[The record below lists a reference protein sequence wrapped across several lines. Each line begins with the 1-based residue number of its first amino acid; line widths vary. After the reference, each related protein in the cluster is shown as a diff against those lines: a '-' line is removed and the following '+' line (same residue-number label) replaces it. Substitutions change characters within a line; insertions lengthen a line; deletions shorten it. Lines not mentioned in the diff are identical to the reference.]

1 MKYYFLVSYL
11 PEIQRDDKKLKVRL
25 SDLLSEKYLFTE
37 KDFSEIELLLLAGD
51 LLLIERLLSGKEIEV
66 EYSLYGREFWKEQ
79 LKSTKEVPE
88 FLQEAFEG
96 FNSEGLTPNN
106 LERLYEAY
114 YSHAIEQTSSPLLR
128 KFLAF
133 EKDLRNIVAAVRAR
147 RKGLP
152 PSDYLV
158 GETDLVDLLSRSS
171 AEDFGLT
178 SEYPWIERLI
188 AAQEPG
194 DTEDAIQAIIWETLD
209 EMTEH
214 LDFDFDVVLAYLLKL
229 QILERNLAM
238 NEERGMDIVRQMEE
252 L

>member
-1 MKYYFLVSYL
+1 VSYL

-25 SDLLSEKYLFTE
+25 SDLLSEKYMFTE

-51 LLLIERLLSGKEIEV
+51 LLQIERLLSGKEVDV
-66 EYSLYGREFWKEQ
+66 EYCLYSREFWKEQ
-79 LKSTKEVPE
+79 LKSPKEAPE
-88 FLQEAFEG
+88 FMLEAFEN
-96 FNSEGLTPNN
+96 FTSEGLTPRN
-106 LERLYEAY
+106 LEQLFEAY
-114 YSHAIEQTSSPLLR
+114 YSYAIEKTSSPLLR
-128 KFLAF
+128 KFLSF

-152 PSDYLV
+152 PADYLV
-158 GETDLVDLLSRSS
+158 GENDLIDFLTRSS
-171 AEDFGLT
+171 AEDFVLA
-178 SEYPWIERLI
+178 SEYPWIEKLI
-188 AAQEPG
+188 AALEPG

-238 NEERGMDIVRQMEE
+238 SEERGMDIVRQMEE